1 MNGIDARQ
9 IDRLIPHA
17 GAMCL
22 LAEVTEWDDETIH
35 ARADSH
41 RAADNPLR
49 HAGRL
54 AAINAVEYAAQAM
67 AVHGALRAGDS
78 AGRAGYLAAVRGLQ
92 LHVDRLDALQD
103 DLYVACQRVMG
114 DDNGIMYTFSVMAGG
129 DVCAEG
135 RAMVLFAQARDVS

>member
-1 MNGIDARQ
+1 MDGIDAAQ
-9 IDRLIPHA
+9 IDRLIPHS

-22 LAEVTEWDDETIH
+22 LAEVTEWDDENIH

-78 AGRAGYLAAVRGLQ
+78 AGRPGFLAAVRSLQ
-92 LHVDRLDALQD
+92 LHVARLDDLGD
-103 DLYVACQRVMG
+103 DLYVACQRIMG
-114 DDNGIMYTFSVMAGG
+114 DENGIMYTFSVMANAH
-129 DVCAEG
+129 VCAEG
-135 RAMVLFAQARDVS
+135 RAMVLFAEQDEA